1 MKPEFSLS
9 VAVPVHNEERNIP
22 KLLKRIG
29 GVLDGLA
36 GGPHQILIVDDGS
49 WDRSSELLKAAAEKD
64 PRITVI
70 VLSRNFGH
78 QAALSAALDHI
89 TGDAVVLMD
98 GDLQTLRRLSRASW
112 KSWNKAMTLCMQ
124 RGASRKEGLG
134 LRLCYYLFYRLQAA
148 LSDISLPIDAGDFGL
163 MSRRVV
169 EQVRKMREHHRYLRG
184 PPKLGWIQAD
194 WRSHRAGGAGG
205 GKEQIWLFC
214 LLKLAFDAI
223 FAFSVWPLRAATLV
237 GAAAAGLSGIF
248 AVYSIYA
255 KFVMHKFST
264 IYRSGIVDIL
274 SLRGP
279 AFFPGHYWGVPW
291 KGLRGIKGASYL
303 RHRRDYSSCR
313 ASPTKLAA
321 SVKSKLMDAV
331 ARLSVSRS

>member
-1 MKPEFSLS
+1 MDERMKQEFSLS

-22 KLLKRIG
+22 ELLKRVG
-29 GVLDGLA
+29 RVLDGLA

-98 GDLQTLRRLSRASW
+98 GDLQDAPEAIPSFLEKLEQGYDVVYATR
-112 KSWNKAMTLCMQ
+112 
-124 RGASRKEGLG
+124 ASRKEGLG

-184 PPKLGWIQAD
+184 L
-194 WRSHRAGGAGG
+194 RSWVGFRQIGVPIERAERGAGKSKYG
-205 GKEQIWLFC
+205 FFR

-255 KFVMHKFST
+255 KFVMHKSPQGFTALVLLISFLSGVLLFFQGIIGEYLGRVYEELKGRP
-264 IYRSGIVDIL
+264 IYVIDEII
-274 SLRGP
+274 
-279 AFFPGHYWGVPW
+279 H
-291 KGLRGIKGASYL
+291 
-303 RHRRDYSSCR
+303 H
-313 ASPTKLAA
+313 AA
-321 SVKSKLMDAV
+321 PPPQN
-331 ARLSVSRS
+331 